1 MEDLQY
7 LVLPK
12 QYKYILPDRVVT
24 YINEQKVIKVSD
36 AAQLVDEFVLA
47 QVFFG
52 ENHGLGEGFV
62 GAETGKVPVKA
73 DCGLWGKFDPNRLR
87 NYCFGKGHWR
97 SSVLCG
103 EGKSKC

>member
-36 AAQLVDEFVLA
+36 AAQLVDEFVLT

-73 DCGLWGKFDPNRLR
+73 DCGLRGKFDPNRLR

-97 SSVLCG
+97 ISVLCG